1 MAGKTISAG
10 DSMVSRGISRIFKR
24 EMLQECAALSLLLVF
39 AFLLLSIVSFDAA
52 DVAGAVWPV
61 NDTPRNLG
69 GRAGALVVHIGY
81 TFLGVGTY
89 LLVAVL
95 GVYATL
101 IFFRRKPADWPVRLI
116 GTVLLVATFSALF
129 GGSYSESGVM
139 PSRGGVVGATIFSLL
154 DANFGL
160 TGTYL
165 VLAFVALLSFL
176 LATDILFYPI
186 IRDLLHPLQQQDRE
200 SGALA
205 TPEIPEPLMPD
216 AEVSEPAPA
225 RRGWLARLF
234 GRGAAADADVEQA
247 EPDQDVDADNNS
259 DDDESDES
267 DEDLIEFDP
276 DPSLIPAETPPVE
289 PRKQGTRRPAIKQ
302 PEPEPAPEEAMD
314 WEEAL
319 KSYRLPTTE
328 VLNQPKKKD
337 PQGGRAEMQRAG
349 EIIRSTFA
357 AFKIDVAVVDAVR
370 GPTVTTYEISI
381 PADVMVSKI
390 SRVKDNLALNL
401 RVQTV
406 RMVTAAGKSTI
417 GVEVPNHSREMVTF
431 RELLESPEFEKAAT
445 DMELPVAFGKDAFG
459 IPVVRDL
466 AAMPHLLVGGSTG
479 QGKSVFENVVLAS
492 LLMARTPRDLRLI
505 MVDPKQVE
513 FTPYCDVPHL
523 LAPVIDDSR
532 KAAGVFEWL
541 VKEMET
547 RYTLFKHAGV
557 RKLTEYHDLSKK
569 DRVQRLT
576 EAGQDADQAP
586 EHLPYIV
593 AIVDELAD
601 LMIVAAD
608 TKIDELF
615 QRIAAKARAAG
626 IHLILVTQSPRADV
640 LTGIIKS
647 NIPARVCLRVT
658 TGTESRIVL
667 DQTGAEDL
675 LGKGDLLMQMPGEAK
690 AVRAQSAYIADDE
703 MKRLLD
709 GLRTQLKPQYVIDP
723 DAIGSGG
730 GGSDGGPVGELDPNF
745 VDAVDQILA
754 AGRGSASFLRT
765 AMGLGHT
772 RATRIIIQM
781 ERAGILGPAR
791 GAKERE
797 ILITF
802 EEWEARKQ
810 TGNLAGPA
818 AGSSDVY
825 DSQVAA

>member
-1 MAGKTISAG
+1 MAGKTLSAA
-10 DSMVSRGISRIFKR
+10 DSMVSGRISGLFKR
-24 EMLQECAALSLLLVF
+24 EMLQECAALSLLLVV
-39 AFLLLSIVSFDAA
+39 AFMVLSIVSFDPA

-61 NDTPRNLG
+61 NETPANLG
-69 GRAGALVVHIGY
+69 GLV
-81 TFLGVGTY
+81 
-89 LLVAVL
+89 

-101 IFFRRKPADWPVRLI
+101 IFFRRKAADWPVRLV
-116 GTVLLVATFSALF
+116 GTVMLVATFSALF
-129 GGSYSESGVM
+129 GASYGDSGIM
-139 PSRGGVVGATIFSLL
+139 PSRGGVVGTTIFGLL

-176 LATDILFYPI
+176 LATDVLFYPI
-186 IRDLLHPLQQQDRE
+186 IRDLLNPLGRPDAE
-200 SGALA
+200 SGVL
-205 TPEIPEPLMPD
+205 PLPSIPEPIMPGAGDEAAAEAPPRAGLLARLLGRAGRGQAQPAEPADEPDTDGDD
-216 AEVSEPAPA
+216 ADDAGDTEVEIEFEPDPALVPAQPEPAPKAARRPAVRPAPEPAPA
-225 RRGWLARLF
+225 
-234 GRGAAADADVEQA
+234 Q
-247 EPDQDVDADNNS
+247 
-259 DDDESDES
+259 DDE
-267 DEDLIEFDP
+267 
-276 DPSLIPAETPPVE
+276 A
-289 PRKQGTRRPAIKQ
+289 
-302 PEPEPAPEEAMD
+302 D

-319 KSYRLPTTE
+319 KSFRLPGVDT
-328 VLNQPKKKD
+328 LNAPRKKD
-337 PQGGRAEMQRAG
+337 AAGAKAEMQRAA

-357 AFKIDVAVVDAVR
+357 NFRMDVNVVDAVR
-370 GPTVTTYEISI
+370 GPTVTTYEIAI
-381 PADVMVSKI
+381 PADVMVSKVE
-390 SRVKDNLALNL
+390 RVKANLALNL

-417 GVEVPNHSREMVTF
+417 GVEVPNHTRETVTF
-431 RELLESPEFEKAAT
+431 RELMESPEFEAAGKK
-445 DMELPVAFGKDAFG
+445 MELPVAFGKDAFG
-459 IPVVRDL
+459 VPVVRDL

-513 FTPYCDVPHL
+513 FTPYADVPHL

-541 VKEMET
+541 VKEMEN
-547 RYTLFKHAGV
+547 RYTLFKYAGV
-557 RKLTEYHDLSKK
+557 RKLTEYHNLSKK
-569 DRVQRLT
+569 DRAQRLA
-576 EAGQDADQAP
+576 EAGQDPEQAP
-586 EHLPYIV
+586 DHLPYIV

-667 DQTGAEDL
+667 DVTGAEDL

-703 MKRLLD
+703 MKRILD
-709 GLRTQLKPQYVIDP
+709 GLRGQLKPRYVIDP
-723 DAIGSGG
+723 DAISAPG

-797 ILITF
+797 ILISF

-810 TGNLAGPA
+810 SGNLTGPA
-818 AGSSDVY
+818 AGGSDVY
-825 DSQVAA
+825 DSQIAA

>member
-1 MAGKTISAG
+1 MAGKSFSASLSAVSSRISG
-10 DSMVSRGISRIFKR
+10 IFKR
-24 EMLQECAALSLLLVF
+24 EMLQECAALSLLLVV
-39 AFLLLSIVSFDAA
+39 AFLILSIVSFDAA
-52 DVAGAVWPV
+52 DIAGAVYPV
-61 NDTPRNLG
+61 NETPHNLG
-69 GRAGALVVHIGY
+69 GRIGAVVVHY
-81 TFLGVGTY
+81 AYLFLGVGTY
-89 LLVAVL
+89 LLVGVL

-101 IFFRRKPADWPVRLI
+101 IFFRRKAADWPVRLI

-129 GGSYSESGVM
+129 GGSYGESGVM
-139 PSRGGVVGATIFSLL
+139 PSRGGVIGASIFGLL

-186 IRDLLHPLQQQDRE
+186 IRDLLHPLDEGNAE
-200 SGALA
+200 SGALPA
-205 TPEIPEPLMPD
+205 IPEPLVAAEEETEPPADPD
-216 AEVSEPAPA
+216 DDEEDEESQRGLIARFF
-225 RRGWLARLF
+225 RRGQ
-234 GRGAAADADVEQA
+234 AADAEEVE
-247 EPDQDVDADNNS
+247 
-259 DDDESDES
+259 
-267 DEDLIEFDP
+267 DEDEDGDDVTIEFDP
-276 DPSLIPAETPPVE
+276 DPSLIPGTETPVE
-289 PRKQGTRRPAIKQ
+289 PQQQGGRRVVVKQPVPEPVDTADWEAALHSFRLPAI
-302 PEPEPAPEEAMD
+302 D
-314 WEEAL
+314 
-319 KSYRLPTTE
+319 
-328 VLNQPKKKD
+328 VLNTPKKKD
-337 PQGGRAEMQRAG
+337 AANSRAEMDRAS
-349 EIIRSTFA
+349 EIIRTTFA
-357 AFKIDVAVVDAVR
+357 AFRIEVNVVDAVR
-370 GPTVTTYEISI
+370 GPTVTTYEIAI
-381 PADVMVSKI
+381 PPDVMVSKVE
-390 SRVKDNLALNL
+390 RVKANLALNL

-417 GVEVPNHSREMVTF
+417 GVEVPNHLREMVTF
-431 RELLESPEFEKAAT
+431 RELLESPEFEAAT
-445 DMELPVAFGKDAFG
+445 KKMELPVAFGKDAFG

-479 QGKSVFENVVLAS
+479 QGKSVFENVLLAS

-513 FTPYCDVPHL
+513 FTPYADVPHL
-523 LAPVIDDSR
+523 LAPVIDESR

-547 RYTLFKHAGV
+547 RYTLFKYAGV

-569 DRVQRLT
+569 ERTERL
-576 EAGQDADQAP
+576 EAAGQNAEEAP

-608 TKIDELF
+608 TKVDELF
-615 QRIAAKARAAG
+615 QRIAQKARAAG

-640 LTGIIKS
+640 LTGIIKG

-675 LGKGDLLMQMPGEAK
+675 LGKGDLLMQMPGETK
-690 AVRAQSAYIADDE
+690 ALRAQSAFIADDE

-709 GLRTQLKPQYVIDP
+709 GLRSQLKPQYVIDP
-723 DAIGSGG
+723 DAIAASGG
-730 GGSDGGPVGELDPNF
+730 GDSGPVGELDPQF
-745 VDAVDQILA
+745 VEAVDQILA

-765 AMGLGHT
+765 AMNVGHT

-810 TGNLAGPA
+810 SGNMTGATNDDG
-818 AGSSDVY
+818 VY
-825 DSQVAA
+825 DSSIAA

>member
-1 MAGKTISAG
+1 MAGKTLSAA
-10 DSMVSRGISRIFKR
+10 DSMVSRKISRIFKR
-24 EMLQECAALSLLLVF
+24 EMLQECAALSLLLIV
-39 AFLLLSIVSFDAA
+39 AFMVLSIVSFDAA

-61 NDTPRNLG
+61 NESPSNLG
-69 GRAGALVVHIGY
+69 GRAGALAVHLGY

-89 LLVAVL
+89 LLVGL
-95 GVYATL
+95 IGVYATL
-101 IFFRRKPADWPVRLI
+101 IFFRRKAADWPVRLV
-116 GTVLLVATFSALF
+116 GTVMLVATFSALF
-129 GGSYSESGVM
+129 GGSFAESGVM
-139 PSRGGVVGATIFSLL
+139 PSRGGVVGASLFALL

-186 IRDLLHPLQQQDRE
+186 IRDLLHPLGQPDVE
-200 SGALA
+200 SGAM
-205 TPEIPEPLMPD
+205 PVPSIPEPIMPGEEASALPMKRGLLARIFRKRDD
-216 AEVSEPAPA
+216 AESATEVEDTTDEDDLDDGEESGDEEVEIEFEPDPA
-225 RRGWLARLF
+225 LVA
-234 GRGAAADADVEQA
+234 A
-247 EPDQDVDADNNS
+247 EP
-259 DDDESDES
+259 
-267 DEDLIEFDP
+267 
-276 DPSLIPAETPPVE
+276 E
-289 PRKQGTRRPAIKQ
+289 PQQKGARRPAVKQ
-302 PEPEPAPEEAMD
+302 PEPKREPETVDTAD

-319 KSYRLPTTE
+319 KSFRLPAVDT
-328 VLNQPKKKD
+328 LNAPKKKD
-337 PQGGRAEMQRAG
+337 SANAKAEMQRAA
-349 EIIRSTFA
+349 EIIKSTFA
-357 AFKIDVAVVDAVR
+357 AFRIEVSVVDAVR
-370 GPTVTTYEISI
+370 GPTVTTYEIAI
-381 PADVMVSKI
+381 PADVMVAKI

-431 RELLESPEFEKAAT
+431 RELLESPEFEAASKK
-445 DMELPVAFGKDAFG
+445 MELPVAFGKDAFG
-459 IPVVRDL
+459 VPVVRDL

-569 DRVQRLT
+569 DRAQRLA
-576 EAGQDADQAP
+576 EAGQDADAAP
-586 EHLPYIV
+586 DHLPYIV

-667 DQTGAEDL
+667 DVTGAEDL

-703 MKRLLD
+703 MKRVLD
-709 GLRTQLKPQYVIDP
+709 GLRGQLKPQYVIDP

-730 GGSDGGPVGELDPNF
+730 GGADGGPVGELDPNF

-802 EEWEARKQ
+802 EEWESRKQ
-810 TGNLAGPA
+810 SGNLTGPA
-818 AGSSDVY
+818 TGGSDVY
-825 DSQVAA
+825 DSQIAA

>member
-1 MAGKTISAG
+1 MAGKTLSAA
-10 DSMVSRGISRIFKR
+10 DSMVSRRISRIFKR
-24 EMLQECAALSLLLVF
+24 EMLQECAALSLLLVV
-39 AFLLLSIVSFDAA
+39 AFMVLSIVSFDPA

-61 NDTPRNLG
+61 NETPANLG
-69 GRAGALVVHIGY
+69 GRAGALAVHLGY

-89 LLVAVL
+89 LLVGLV

-101 IFFRRKPADWPVRLI
+101 IFFRRKAADWPVRLV
-116 GTVLLVATFSALF
+116 GTVMLVATFSALF
-129 GGSYSESGVM
+129 GGSFAESGVM
-139 PSRGGVVGATIFSLL
+139 PSRGGVVGASIFALL

-186 IRDLLHPLQQQDRE
+186 IRDLLHPLGQPDPE
-200 SGALA
+200 SGAL
-205 TPEIPEPLMPD
+205 PVPSIPEPIMPGEEIAAAPAKKGLLARIFRKGEPADAAVDDGAEESAGD
-216 AEVSEPAPA
+216 AEDE
-225 RRGWLARLF
+225 
-234 GRGAAADADVEQA
+234 DADDNEDDVE
-247 EPDQDVDADNNS
+247 
-259 DDDESDES
+259 
-267 DEDLIEFDP
+267 IEFDP
-276 DPSLIPAETPPVE
+276 DPALIPVE
-289 PRKQGTRRPAIKQ
+289 PEPRQKGTRRPAVKQ
-302 PEPEPAPEEAMD
+302 PEPKPEPEPVDTAD

-319 KSYRLPTTE
+319 KSFRLPAVDT
-328 VLNQPKKKD
+328 LNAPKKKD
-337 PQGGRAEMQRAG
+337 GANAKAEMQRAA
-349 EIIRSTFA
+349 EIIKSTFA
-357 AFKIDVAVVDAVR
+357 AFRIEVSVVDAVR

-417 GVEVPNHSREMVTF
+417 GVEVPNHTRETVTF
-431 RELLESPEFEKAAT
+431 RELMESPEFEAAGKK
-445 DMELPVAFGKDAFG
+445 MELPVAFGKDAFG
-459 IPVVRDL
+459 VPVVRDL
-466 AAMPHLLVGGSTG
+466 ASMPHLLVGGSTG
-479 QGKSVFENVVLAS
+479 QGKSVFENVVMAS

-513 FTPYCDVPHL
+513 FTPYADVPHL

-541 VKEMET
+541 VKEMEN

-569 DRVQRLT
+569 DRAQRLSD
-576 EAGQDADQAP
+576 AGQDADAAP
-586 EHLPYIV
+586 DHLPYIV

-667 DQTGAEDL
+667 DVTGAEDL

-703 MKRLLD
+703 MKRVLD
-709 GLRTQLKPQYVIDP
+709 GLRGQLKPQYVIDP
-723 DAIGSGG
+723 DAISAPGG
-730 GGSDGGPVGELDPNF
+730 GADGGPVGELDPNF

-810 TGNLAGPA
+810 SGNLTGPA

-825 DSQVAA
+825 DSQIAA

>member
-10 DSMVSRGISRIFKR
+10 DSMISRGISRIFKR
-24 EMLQECAALSLLLVF
+24 ELLQECAALSLLLVF

-61 NDTPRNLG
+61 NDSPRNLG
-69 GRAGALVVHIGY
+69 GRAGALIVHTGY
-81 TFLGVGTY
+81 TFLGVGLY

-116 GTVLLVATFSALF
+116 GTVLLVATFAALF

-139 PSRGGVVGATIFSLL
+139 PSRGGVVGACIFSLL

-200 SGALA
+200 SGALS
-205 TPEIPEPLMPD
+205 TPEIPEPLLPD
-216 AEVSEPAPA
+216 ADEQEPAPA

-234 GRGAAADADVEQA
+234 GRGAVAEVADDVET
-247 EPDQDVDADNNS
+247 DAQ
-259 DDDESDES
+259 ESDEAEEG
-267 DEDLIEFDP
+267 DEDVIEFDP
-276 DPSLIPAETPPVE
+276 DPSLIPDDADAQAAPAPE

-302 PEPEPAPEEAMD
+302 PEPEPVDTMD

-319 KSYRLPTTE
+319 KSYRLPTTDL
-328 VLNQPKKKD
+328 LNTPKKKD
-337 PQGGRAEMQRAG
+337 LQGGKAEMTRAA

-357 AFKIDVAVVDAVR
+357 AFKIEVEVVDAVR

-390 SRVKDNLALNL
+390 ARVKDNLALNL

-431 RELLESPEFEKAAT
+431 RELLESPEFEKASKT
-445 DMELPVAFGKDAFG
+445 MELPVAFGKDAFG

-523 LAPVIDDSR
+523 LAPVIDESR

-557 RKLTEYHDLSKK
+557 RKLTEYHELSKK
-569 DRVQRLT
+569 DRVARLT
-576 EAGQDADQAP
+576 EAGQDADATP
-586 EHLPYIV
+586 DHLPYIV

-690 AVRAQSAYIADDE
+690 ALRAQSAFIADDE

-709 GLRTQLKPQYVIDP
+709 GLRGQLKPQYVIDP
-723 DAIGSGG
+723 DAISSGG
-730 GGSDGGPVGELDPNF
+730 GGEGGGPVGELDPNF

-810 TGNLAGPA
+810 SGNVKGPA
-818 AGSSDVY
+818 SGGSDIY
-825 DSQVAA
+825 DSQIAA

>member
-1 MAGKTISAG
+1 MAGKTLSAA
-10 DSMVSRGISRIFKR
+10 DSMVSRKISRIFKR
-24 EMLQECAALSLLLVF
+24 EMLQECAALSLLLVV
-39 AFLLLSIVSFDAA
+39 AFMLLSIVSFDPA

-61 NDTPRNLG
+61 NETPSNLG
-69 GRAGALVVHIGY
+69 GRAGALAVHLGY

-89 LLVAVL
+89 LLVGL
-95 GVYATL
+95 IGVYATL
-101 IFFRRKPADWPVRLI
+101 IFFRRKAADWPVRLV
-116 GTVLLVATFSALF
+116 GTVMLVATFSALF
-129 GGSYSESGVM
+129 GGSFADSGVM
-139 PSRGGVVGATIFSLL
+139 PSRGGVVGASLFSLL

-186 IRDLLHPLQQQDRE
+186 IRDLLHPLGQPDVE
-200 SGALA
+200 SGAM
-205 TPEIPEPLMPD
+205 PVPSIPEPLMAGEPD
-216 AEVSEPAPA
+216 DDQP
-225 RRGWLARLF
+225 RKRGLLARLF
-234 GRGAAADADVEQA
+234 RRGENAEQLAEEQDAEEAD
-247 EPDQDVDADNNS
+247 PDQDAD
-259 DDDESDES
+259 EGEI
-267 DEDLIEFDP
+267 EIEFEP
-276 DPSLIPAETPPVE
+276 DPAIVAETEPVE
-289 PRKQGTRRPAIKQ
+289 PQKQGARRPAVKQ
-302 PEPEPAPEEAMD
+302 AKPEPEPVDTAD
-314 WEEAL
+314 WDEAL
-319 KSYRLPTTE
+319 KSFRLPAVDT
-328 VLNQPKKKD
+328 LNAAKKKD
-337 PQGGRAEMQRAG
+337 GANAKAEMQRAA
-349 EIIRSTFA
+349 EIIKSTFA
-357 AFKIDVAVVDAVR
+357 AFRIEVSVVDAVR

-381 PADVMVSKI
+381 PADVMVAKI

-417 GVEVPNHSREMVTF
+417 GVEVPNQTRETVTF
-431 RELLESPEFEKAAT
+431 RELMESPEFEAASKK
-445 DMELPVAFGKDAFG
+445 MELPVAFGKDAFG
-459 IPVVRDL
+459 VPVVRDL

-479 QGKSVFENVVLAS
+479 QGKSVFENVVMAS

-513 FTPYCDVPHL
+513 FTPYADVPHL

-557 RKLTEYHDLSKK
+557 RKLTEYHDLTKK
-569 DRVQRLT
+569 DRIQRLSD
-576 EAGQDADQAP
+576 AGQDADAAP
-586 EHLPYIV
+586 DHLPYIV

-667 DQTGAEDL
+667 DVTGAEDL

-703 MKRLLD
+703 MKRVLD
-709 GLRTQLKPQYVIDP
+709 GLRSQLKPQYVIDP
-723 DAIGSGG
+723 DAISAPGG
-730 GGSDGGPVGELDPNF
+730 GADGGPVGELDPNF

-810 TGNLAGPA
+810 SGNLTGPA
-818 AGSSDVY
+818 TGGSDVY
-825 DSQVAA
+825 DSQIAA

>member
-1 MAGKTISAG
+1 MAGKTLSAA
-10 DSMVSRGISRIFKR
+10 DSMVSRKISRIFKR
-24 EMLQECAALSLLLVF
+24 EMLQECAALSLLLVV
-39 AFLLLSIVSFDAA
+39 AFMLLSIVSFDPA

-61 NDTPRNLG
+61 NDTPSNLG
-69 GRAGALVVHIGY
+69 GRTGAVAVHLGY

-89 LLVAVL
+89 LLVGLL

-101 IFFRRKPADWPVRLI
+101 IFFRRKAADWPVRLL

-129 GGSYSESGVM
+129 GGSYSDSGIM
-139 PSRGGVVGATIFSLL
+139 PSRGGVVGASIFALL

-186 IRDLLHPLQQQDRE
+186 IRDLLHPLGQPDVE
-200 SGALA
+200 SGAL
-205 TPEIPEPLMPD
+205 PVPSIPEPIMPG
-216 AEVSEPAPA
+216 ETVQPA
-225 RRGWLARLF
+225 RRGLLARLF
-234 GRGAAADADVEQA
+234 GRGQDAVIEEEAVEQEA
-247 EPDQDVDADNNS
+247 EAEDDGEDEVEIEFEPDPA
-259 DDDESDES
+259 
-267 DEDLIEFDP
+267 
-276 DPSLIPAETPPVE
+276 LIPAEPE
-289 PRKQGTRRPAIKQ
+289 PQQKGARRPAVRQ
-302 PEPEPAPEEAMD
+302 PAPRPEPEPVDTAD

-319 KSYRLPTTE
+319 KSFRLPA
-328 VLNQPKKKD
+328 VDLLNAPKKKD
-337 PQGGRAEMQRAG
+337 GANAKAEMTRAA
-349 EIIRSTFA
+349 EIIKSTFA
-357 AFKIDVAVVDAVR
+357 AFRIEVSVVDAVR

-431 RELLESPEFEKAAT
+431 RELLESPEFEVASKK
-445 DMELPVAFGKDAFG
+445 MELPVAFGKDAFG
-459 IPVVRDL
+459 VPVVRDL

-557 RKLTEYHDLSKK
+557 RKLTEYHDLTKK
-569 DRVQRLT
+569 DRAARLT
-576 EAGQDADQAP
+576 EAGQDAEQAP
-586 EHLPYIV
+586 DHLPYIV

-667 DQTGAEDL
+667 DVTGAEDL

-709 GLRTQLKPQYVIDP
+709 GLRGQLKPQYVIDP
-723 DAIGSGG
+723 DAISAPGG
-730 GGSDGGPVGELDPNF
+730 GADGGPVGEIDPNF

-810 TGNLAGPA
+810 SGNLAGPA
-818 AGSSDVY
+818 TGGSDVY
-825 DSQVAA
+825 DSQIAA

>member
-1 MAGKTISAG
+1 MAGKSLSAA
-10 DSMVSRGISRIFKR
+10 DSMVSRRVSRIFKR
-24 EMLQECAALSLLLVF
+24 EMLQECAALSMLLVV
-39 AFLLLSIVSFDAA
+39 AFMVLSIVSFDPA

-61 NDTPRNLG
+61 NDSPKNLG
-69 GRAGALVVHIGY
+69 GRTGAFAVHLGY
-81 TFLGVGTY
+81 TYLGVGTY
-89 LLVAVL
+89 LLVGVL
-95 GVYATL
+95 GVYSTL
-101 IFFRRKPADWPVRLI
+101 IFFRRKAADWPVRLL
-116 GTVLLVATFSALF
+116 GTVMLVATFSALF
-129 GGSYSESGVM
+129 GGSYADSGVM
-139 PSRGGVVGATIFSLL
+139 PSRGGVIGASIFGLL

-186 IRDLLHPLQQQDRE
+186 IRDLLHPLGQPDAE
-200 SGALA
+200 SGAM
-205 TPEIPEPLMPD
+205 PVPSIPEPLVPGD
-216 AEVSEPAPA
+216 EEVAP
-225 RRGWLARLF
+225 RRGLLARIF
-234 GRGAAADADVEQA
+234 RRGGQAPEAEEATADDVEDEDAQDDELEIEFEPDPAILAAAE
-247 EPDQDVDADNNS
+247 
-259 DDDESDES
+259 
-267 DEDLIEFDP
+267 
-276 DPSLIPAETPPVE
+276 PVE
-289 PRKQGTRRPAIKQ
+289 PQKQGARRPAIKQ
-302 PEPEPAPEEAMD
+302 PKPEPEPVDTAD

-319 KSYRLPTTE
+319 KSFRLPALE
-328 VLNQPKKKD
+328 VLNSAKKKD
-337 PQGGRAEMQRAG
+337 GANAKAEMQRAA
-349 EIIRSTFA
+349 EIIKSTFA
-357 AFKIDVAVVDAVR
+357 AFRIEVAVVDAIR

-431 RELLESPEFEKAAT
+431 RELLESPEFEAASKK
-445 DMELPVAFGKDAFG
+445 MELPVAFGKDAFG
-459 IPVVRDL
+459 VPVVRDL

-492 LLMARTPRDLRLI
+492 LLMARTPADLRLI

-541 VKEMET
+541 VKEMES

-557 RKLTEYHDLSKK
+557 RKLTEYHELSKK
-569 DRVQRLT
+569 DRVARLT
-576 EAGQDADQAP
+576 EAGQDADATP
-586 EHLPYIV
+586 DHLPYIV

-667 DQTGAEDL
+667 DVTGAEDL

-690 AVRAQSAYIADDE
+690 ALRAQSAYIADDE
-703 MKRLLD
+703 MKRVLD
-709 GLRTQLKPQYVIDP
+709 GLRSQLKPQYVIDP
-723 DAIGSGG
+723 DAISSGG
-730 GGSDGGPVGELDPNF
+730 GGADGGPVGELDPNF

-810 TGNLAGPA
+810 SGNMTGPA

-825 DSQVAA
+825 DSQIAA